1 MPLNTREDCQDKAK
15 VWAEL
20 ASSYKT
26 TSQATGTVGRAWKK
40 DDLKFMSPT
49 MDKLDEIR
57 PPYTVQMV
65 SSPLAD
71 PPAGTVEG
79 DWRYVEIV
87 GTNVASGNKTTI
99 RVGKVW
105 DH

>member
-1 MPLNTREDCQDKAK
+1 MPLNAREDCQDKAK

-20 ASSYKT
+20 EGAHKT
-26 TSQATGTVGRAWKK
+26 TGTRAWKK

-49 MDKLDEIR
+49 IDKLDEIR

-71 PPAGTVEG
+71 PPAGTVVG

>member
-20 ASSYKT
+20 DADYNPKRGD
-26 TSQATGTVGRAWKK
+26 QPGKRAWKK
-40 DDLKFMSPT
+40 DDLKFMAPT
-49 MDKLDEIR
+49 MAKLNEIN

-65 SSPLAD
+65 SSPLAQ
-71 PPAGTVEG
+71 PEGTVIG

-87 GTNVASGNKTTI
+87 GKNASGNTATV